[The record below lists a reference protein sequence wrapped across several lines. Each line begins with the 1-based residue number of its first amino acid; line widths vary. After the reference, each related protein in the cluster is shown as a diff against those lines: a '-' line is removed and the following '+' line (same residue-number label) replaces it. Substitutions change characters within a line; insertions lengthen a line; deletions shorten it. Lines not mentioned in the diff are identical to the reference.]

1 MASQVRV
8 DKISNLAETGAVEL
22 TFGATIPSGQTLA
35 VAGNLN
41 SSGIATVGVLSAT
54 SANIT
59 GVLTATKFVGD
70 GSALTNLP
78 NATKGFAIAM
88 NTILDPLPFRS

>member
-22 TFGATIPSGQTLA
+22 TFGASIPSGQTLA

-59 GVLTATKFVGD
+59 GVLTATKFIGD
-70 GSALTNLP
+70 GSGLTQVPLI
-78 NATKGFAIAM
+78 NAGKACAFSIIQA
-88 NTILDPLPFRS
+88 

>member
-1 MASQVRV
+1 MSKLRV
-8 DKISNLAETGAVEL
+8 NSISDRSDEAAPSL
-22 TFGATIPSGQTLA
+22 TFGATIPSGEVLTI
-35 VAGNLN
+35 AGNLN
-41 SSGIATVGVLSAT
+41 TTGIQTVGILSVT
-54 SANIT
+54 SGNVT
-59 GVLTATKFVGD
+59 GVVTATKFVGD